1 MDLAC
6 TEYMGL
12 LRLRHLRMPG
22 MIEPTT
28 REREI
33 ERESES
39 VRDRER
45 EPERQEVRA
54 RWGSFAFCY

>member
-28 REREI
+28 REREREI

-54 RWGSFAFCY
+54 GSFAFCY